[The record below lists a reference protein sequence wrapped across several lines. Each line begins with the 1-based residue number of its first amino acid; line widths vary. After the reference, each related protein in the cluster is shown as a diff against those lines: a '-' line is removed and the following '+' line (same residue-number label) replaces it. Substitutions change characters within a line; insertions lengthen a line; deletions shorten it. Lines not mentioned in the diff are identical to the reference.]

1 MIVVID
7 TFVPIYQDLLKGS
20 NTLMPVFDFQDK
32 RRVGLTPLRPPKSGV
47 VSFFLTDVGD
57 FLNF

>member
-1 MIVVID
+1 
-7 TFVPIYQDLLKGS
+7 
-20 NTLMPVFDFQDK
+20 MPVFDFQDK
-32 RRVGLTPLRPPKSGV
+32 RRVGLTPLKAPKSGV

>member
-1 MIVVID
+1 MIVIVN

-32 RRVGLTPLRPPKSGV
+32 RRVGLTPLKAPKSGV